1 MYTLYPLLLPA
12 AQDYSN
18 LPKADIFALGLTVL
32 LAAGSPPLPQNG
44 DEWHSLRRAQLPSL
58 PQELSPAFRSLIQ
71 VPHVP
76 IIDLTVLVLIMPA
89 LFYLCL
95 LHHLVFSPWRALY
108 VLYGASYEMPAEYI
122 FFV

>member
-71 VPHVP
+71 VPHIP
-76 IIDLTVLVLIMPA
+76 IIYLTVLVLVMSA
-89 LFYLCL
+89 LFYLFL
-95 LHHLVFSPWRALY
+95 LHHLVLFFSL
-108 VLYGASYEMPAEYI
+108 VC
-122 FFV
+122 FVCDLWSFL